1 VASPVRIKDRWNE
14 QRLFS
19 QRTLGAILVIA
30 ALVLTLVGRLIYL
43 QVYRYNYYV
52 ALSVGNRV
60 RLDPI
65 PASRGLILDRH
76 GTVLV
81 DNEPAY
87 QLELIREQ
95 VPNLNDTLQRLS
107 ALGLVEPDEIDE
119 TRRSIFARRSFDP
132 VPVALRMTGP
142 QIGRFAVHRFEFPG
156 VDLATR
162 QTRHYPYDEL
172 AVHALGYVSA
182 ISEEDLQHIDRAK
195 YAGTA
200 LIGKL
205 GVEAAYERL
214 LHGKNGYREVLV
226 NAMGRSVQ
234 RVGAYAPELGYQ
246 PPVAGDDLVLSL
258 DLLTQQAAEEGLGDH
273 SGAVVAIDPSDGD
286 VLALASKPEFDPAQ
300 FARGMSPREYAAL
313 ADDPD
318 KPLLNRALRGE
329 YPSGSTIKPTIAL
342 AALTYNVVDPYKTIY
357 CTGIFR
363 LPGSSVVWREGTTDG
378 RHGEIDM
385 QQAIT
390 RSCDVYFYGLASTLG
405 VDRID
410 TFLAPF
416 GYGRLTG
423 IDISGEKPGVLPSP
437 AWKKKFFKRPQDEVW
452 FPGETVN
459 LGIGQGYLLVTPLQ
473 LAHIA
478 GVLAERG
485 KSFRPRLLIGTRD
498 ADGRISRIPPVEDAG
513 VQGVSN
519 SSWDLVLQAMRRV
532 TTCEDVPL
540 FGETCGTGH
549 AAFKG
554 AAYQAA
560 GKTGTA
566 QVFTVARNQR
576 LTQHVAER
584 LRDHAWFIA
593 FAPFDH
599 PRIAVAVLVEHA
611 GFGAEAAAPIAR
623 RVIDA
628 YLLRQYA
635 PSADPAAAPPK
646 SIPKP
651 KPTARPAA
659 AHSTATPSSAPVRQ
673 EQP

>member
-1 VASPVRIKDRWNE
+1 MAPPVRIKDRWNE

-19 QRTLGAILVIA
+19 QRTLGAILVIT
-30 ALVLTLVGRLIYL
+30 ALVLTLIGRLVYL

-52 ALSVGNRV
+52 ALSLDNRV

-65 PASRGLILDRH
+65 PASRGLILGRH

-107 ALGLVEPDEIDE
+107 ALGLVDPDEINE
-119 TRRSIFARRSFDP
+119 SRRTILARRSFDA
-132 VPVALRMTGP
+132 VPVALRMSGP

-162 QTRHYPYDEL
+162 QTRHYPFGDL

-182 ISEEDLQHIDRAK
+182 ISAQDLKHIDPAQ
-195 YAGTA
+195 YAGTT
-200 LIGKL
+200 LIGKT
-205 GVEAAYERL
+205 GVEAAYEPL
-214 LHGKNGYREVLV
+214 LHGTNGYREVLV
-226 NAMGRSVQ
+226 NAVGRSVQ
-234 RVGAYAPELGYQ
+234 RVGAYAPELRYQ
-246 PPVAGDDLVLSL
+246 APVAGDDLVLSL
-258 DLLTQQAAEEGLGDH
+258 DLQTQQAAEAGLGDH
-273 SGAVVAIDPSDGD
+273 SGAVVAIDPGNGD
-286 VLALASKPEFDPAQ
+286 VLALVSKPEFDPAE
-300 FARGMSPREYAAL
+300 FAHGMSPRQYAAL
-313 ADDPD
+313 ADDPG
-318 KPLLNRALRGE
+318 KPLLDRALRGT
-329 YPSGSTIKPTIAL
+329 YPSGSTIKPAIAL
-342 AALTYNVVDPYKTIY
+342 AALTDHVVDPYKNIY
-357 CTGIFR
+357 CTGVFR
-363 LPGSSVVWREGTTDG
+363 LPGSSIVWREGASDG
-378 RHGEIDM
+378 HHGAVDM

-390 RSCDVYFYGLASTLG
+390 RSCDVYFYGVASTLG

-410 TFLAPF
+410 SFLAPF

-423 IDISGEKPGVLPSP
+423 IDIAGEKPGVLPSP
-437 AWKKKFFKRPQDEVW
+437 AWKRKYFKRPQDEVW

-473 LAHIA
+473 MAHIA

-485 KSFRPRLLIGTRD
+485 KSFRPRLLIGTR
-498 ADGRISRIPPVEDAG
+498 APDGHITRFPPVQEPG
-513 VQGVSN
+513 VQGVSD

-532 TTCEDVPL
+532 TTCEDVPGY
-540 FGETCGTGH
+540 GETCGTGH

-566 QVFTVARNQR
+566 QVYTVARNQR
-576 LTQHVAER
+576 LTENVAER

-599 PRIAVAVLVEHA
+599 PRIAVAVLVEHG
-611 GFGAEAAAPIAR
+611 GFGAQAAAPIAR
-623 RVIDA
+623 KVIDA

-635 PSADPAAAPPK
+635 PATESASLASAAAVH
-646 SIPKP
+646 
-651 KPTARPAA
+651 AVA
-659 AHSTATPSSAPVRQ
+659 AHTRATATPARTTARQ
-673 EQP
+673 ARP